1 MSFTPRGLTSISLFT
16 NADDSAS
23 PFYNNRYVGKF
34 THPSA
39 APNNDLLVAWSP
51 GPVNLL
57 NRPVRLPAP
66 DAGLYLIAGGNPV
79 AEPED
84 LILIKNDPNYNE
96 VWPRAVVSY
105 KAIYGVDQPAQLSW
119 LPNDGSAH
127 SELPA
132 GTPYGLVGTSS
143 FYKRESFPG
152 YASNQAFDGLDE
164 FNTAQNDSN
173 SNWFTQ
179 GADAGKYS
187 NADIW
192 AVRILLM
199 EPNTH
204 RSYGPHE
211 GQHFF
216 NHINEKLRIL
226 GEIPLRK
233 FDQAD
238 QPILD
243 AEGNPDTSFLAKI
256 PADTPFTFQMLDR
269 NGLVLTMAQTWH
281 QVRPG
286 EVRANCGGCHAH
298 SQQPLPFAQT
308 AAAKAD
314 YAVWDLT
321 KFVPLLT
328 EIGNQPQ
335 STQRAQRNE
344 LGIMGAS
351 EVESTTNSP
360 SAAQIRLQNQN
371 QVTASGVVS
380 GVLDVE
386 FYRDIRPIL
395 QRSCAGCH
403 TGQSADPPGISCWMT
418 PHFTIPQSILGIGFP
433 AITSGSVRMAKH
445 AGAIH
450 R

>member
-1 MSFTPRGLTSISLFT
+1 M
-16 NADDSAS
+16 
-23 PFYNNRYVGKF
+23 
-34 THPSA
+34 
-39 APNNDLLVAWSP
+39 
-51 GPVNLL
+51 
-57 NRPVRLPAP
+57 
-66 DAGLYLIAGGNPV
+66 
-79 AEPED
+79 
-84 LILIKNDPNYNE
+84 
-96 VWPRAVVSY
+96 
-105 KAIYGVDQPAQLSW
+105 
-119 LPNDGSAH
+119 
-127 SELPA
+127 
-132 GTPYGLVGTSS
+132 
-143 FYKRESFPG
+143 
-152 YASNQAFDGLDE
+152 DE
-164 FNTAQNDSN
+164 FNTTQNDSN

-179 GADAGKYS
+179 GSDAGTYS
-187 NADIW
+187 NDDIW

-233 FDQAD
+233 FDQTG

-243 AEGNPDTSFLAKI
+243 SEGNPDTSFLAKI
-256 PADTPFTFQMLDR
+256 PADTPFTFQLLDR

-321 KFVPLLT
+321 KFVPVLT

-344 LGIMGAS
+344 RGVMGIS
-351 EVESTTNSP
+351 EIESSTNRRSFT
-360 SAAQIRLQNQN
+360 QIGLPNQN
-371 QVTASGVVS
+371 QLTASGVVS
-380 GVLDVE
+380 SVLDVE

-403 TGQSADPPGISCWMT
+403 TGQSANPAGNLVLDDTALYDTAVNSGYQVPGDYKRLCQDSEARWGYPPVIGKNAGWRQTNASRYVRLLQARRSLLIWKVYGQRLDGWTNADHPTESIPVTLQPCPLERRPTMPIS
-418 PHFTIPQSILGIGFP
+418 IIQ
-433 AITSGSVRMAKH
+433 VRSCH
-445 AGAIH
+445 H
-450 R
+450 RVAMCQL